1 MREICIE
8 ILCGDVTKLTTTAL
22 VVPQYHNQKN
32 ATTLTKRLKYYGCE
46 EGMEKFAQA
55 AEKNLLQIGSILE
68 TVGGGNCKKLIH
80 AMMLGTND
88 DQVIFDC
95 VRAVLEYADKQQI
108 HSLAIPLDK
117 DCVSSVHYTAIAIV
131 EIVRKYQKQN
141 TTIDEVTIV
150 VNCSGRA
157 YERLIE
163 AFCCE
168 RAKVPIS

>member
-1 MREICIE
+1 MKEISIE

-22 VVPQYHNQKN
+22 VVPQYHNQIN

-46 EGMEKFAQA
+46 KGMEKFAQCIH
-55 AEKNLLQIGSILE
+55 ENQFKLGDVFE
-68 TVGGGNCKKLIH
+68 TIGGGNCQKLIH

-88 DQVIFDC
+88 DQVIADC
-95 VRAVLEYADKQQI
+95 ICSVLEYADKQQI
-108 HSLAIPLDK
+108 NSLAIPLDK

-141 TTIDEVTIV
+141 TTIHEVTIV
-150 VNCSGRA
+150 VNCSGIE

-163 AFCCE
+163 ALCCE